1 MSAELNVSRLRK
13 QFLVGRPAVDDVSF
27 RVAAGEI
34 VVLLGPSGC
43 GKTTT
48 LRCIAGLEQPTGG
61 VISIGGEEVAAPE
74 RSLHVPPRL
83 RNLGMVFQSYAV
95 WPHMTVTQNVAYPLR
110 HRKVSRERIAQK
122 VAYVLDLVGLGE
134 YATRPVTQLSGG
146 QMQRV
151 ALARALVYEPR
162 ILLLDEPLSNL
173 DAKLRL
179 RLRDELRRIIKE
191 AKVTALY
198 VTHDQSE
205 AVVLGDRIGVMEN
218 GKLMQ
223 MSPPV
228 ELYNKPENLFVANFT
243 GVSNLLKGKLA
254 GEGVSLA
261 TGEMLRIARK
271 PAGHAGEAVVVAV
284 RPENILLQQNGDA
297 SGAVNSFPG
306 RVIEG
311 HFHGTQTVYAIETLG
326 HRLEAIELGTV
337 PRFAA
342 QDQIRVV
349 IPPDHSWVFPQTA

>member
-1 MSAELNVSRLRK
+1 MSAELNVTHLRK

-27 RVAAGEI
+27 RIAAGEI

-48 LRCIAGLEQPTGG
+48 LRMIAGLEHPTGG
-61 VISIGGEEVAAPE
+61 TISIGGEDVAAPE
-74 RSLHVPPRL
+74 RGLHVPPRL
-83 RNLGMVFQSYAV
+83 RNIGMVFQSYAV
-95 WPHMTVTQNVAYPLR
+95 WPHMTVQQNVNYPLR
-110 HRKVSRERIAQK
+110 HRKVPSADAAKQ
-122 VAYVLDLVGLGE
+122 VARVLELVGLSE
-134 YATRPVTQLSGG
+134 YASRPVTQLSGG

-151 ALARALVYEPR
+151 ALARALVYNPR

-228 ELYNKPENLFVANFT
+228 DLYNRPENLFVANFT

-254 GEGVSLA
+254 GDAIALA
-261 TGEMLRIARK
+261 TGETIRVAQKPKGNAGDPML
-271 PAGHAGEAVVVAV
+271 VAV
-284 RPENILLQQNGDA
+284 RPENISLRANGDA
-297 SGAVNSFPG
+297 AEMVNSFPG
-306 RVIEG
+306 RVVEG
-311 HFHGTQTVYAIETLG
+311 HFHGTQTTYAIETLG

-337 PRFAA
+337 PRFKV

-349 IPPDHSWVFPQTA
+349 IPPDQSWVFPQPG

>member
-1 MSAELNVSRLRK
+1 MSAKLIVSHLRK
-13 QFLVGRPAVDDVSF
+13 QFAVGRPAVDDVSF
-27 RVAAGEI
+27 RIAAGEI

-61 VISIGGEEVAAPE
+61 TISIGGDEVAAPE
-74 RSLHVPPRL
+74 RGVHVPPRA
-83 RNLGMVFQSYAV
+83 RNIGMVFQSYAV
-95 WPHMTVTQNVAYPLR
+95 WPHMTVRQNVNYPLR
-110 HRKVSRERIAQK
+110 HRKVPREQAVRK
-122 VAYVLDLVGLGE
+122 VDEVLGLVGLSE
-134 YATRPVTQLSGG
+134 YAERPVTQLSGG

-162 ILLLDEPLSNL
+162 ILLLEEPLSNL

-223 MSPPV
+223 MSAPV
-228 ELYNKPENLFVANFT
+228 ELYNKPANLFVANFT
-243 GVSNLLKGKLA
+243 GASNLLKGEIASGSVKFPS
-254 GEGVSLA
+254 GE
-261 TGEMLRIARK
+261 TLRIAQAI
-271 PAGHAGEAVVVAV
+271 PGNAGDQVLVAV
-284 RPENILLQQNGDA
+284 RPENIALRANGEAAD
-297 SGAVNSFPG
+297 GVNSFSA

-311 HFHGTQTVYAIETLG
+311 HF
-326 HRLEAIELGTV
+326 
-337 PRFAA
+337 
-342 QDQIRVV
+342 
-349 IPPDHSWVFPQTA
+349 

>member
-1 MSAELNVSRLRK
+1 MSAELIVSHLRK

-27 RVAAGEI
+27 RIAAGEI

-61 VISIGGEEVAAPE
+61 EISIGGEEVAAPE
-74 RSLHVPPRL
+74 RGLHVPPRL
-83 RNLGMVFQSYAV
+83 RNIGMVFQSYAV

-110 HRKVSRERIAQK
+110 HRKVSRDQIEQK
-122 VAYVLDLVGLGE
+122 VTQVLDLVGLGE
-134 YATRPVTQLSGG
+134 YAARPVTQLSGG

-223 MSPPV
+223 MSAPV
-228 ELYNKPENLFVANFT
+228 ELYNKPANLFVANFT
-243 GVSNLLKGKLA
+243 GASNLIKGEIASSRGSVKT
-254 GEGVSLA
+254 A
-261 TGEMLRIARK
+261 TGEMLQISAPIKGK
-271 PAGHAGEAVVVAV
+271 PGDAVVVAV
-284 RPENILLQQNGDA
+284 RPENIALRANGDA
-297 SGAVNSFPG
+297 VSAVNSFPG
-306 RVIEG
+306 
-311 HFHGTQTVYAIETLG
+311 
-326 HRLEAIELGTV
+326 
-337 PRFAA
+337 
-342 QDQIRVV
+342 
-349 IPPDHSWVFPQTA
+349 

>member
-1 MSAELNVSRLRK
+1 MSAELIVSHLRK

-61 VISIGGEEVAAPE
+61 TISIGGEEVAAPE
-74 RSLHVPPRL
+74 RGLHVPPRL
-83 RNLGMVFQSYAV
+83 RNIGMVFQSYAV

-110 HRKVSRERIAQK
+110 HRKLPRAEIEQK
-122 VAYVLDLVGLGE
+122 VARVLDLVGLSE
-134 YATRPVTQLSGG
+134 YAARPVTQLSGG

-243 GVSNLLKGKLA
+243 GVSNLLKGKLGA
-254 GEGVSLA
+254 DGVALPGGE
-261 TGEMLRIARK
+261 TLRVAQR
-271 PAGHAGEAVVVAV
+271 PSVHAGDTVVVAV
-284 RPENILLQQNGDA
+284 RPENILLHANGDA

-311 HFHGTQTVYAIETLG
+311 HFHGTQTIYAIETLG
-326 HRLEAIELGTV
+326 HRVEAIELGTV

-349 IPPDHSWVFPQTA
+349 IPPDHSWVFPQ